1 MSEKMVA
8 TTFQGLEQVLAT
20 ELEQLGAG
28 GIEIRKRAVAFEGD
42 KVLLYA
48 ANMHL
53 FTAVRILLPV
63 ASFQADSPDELY
75 DRARDIP
82 WENWL
87 EIQTTFAITFAIH
100 SEYFTHTQYAALR
113 LKDAIV
119 DRFRSNGGERPSVDT
134 NNPDIPLHL
143 HINQDQVTVSLNSSG
158 HSLHKRG
165 YRQTVHK
172 VPLSEVLAA
181 GMIRLS
187 GWDMQVPLY
196 DPMCGSATL
205 PIEAALAAYRIAP
218 GLIRNDFAFKHWKDY
233 DPGIFKQLLLQAQ
246 SDVLLDRKL
255 IITGSDMQSRVLAQA
270 AENVKAAKLED
281 RISLFPKRFEDADP
295 PKFPGI
301 AIINP
306 PYGERMKKDDM
317 IAFYRA
323 MGDRM
328 KQAYKGWKVWVLT
341 SNLEAAK
348 FIGLK
353 PSRKIV
359 LFNGPLECRFLC
371 FDIYEGSKKYQNEN

>member
-1 MSEKMVA
+1 MVA

-172 VPLSEVLAA
+172 APLSEVLAA

-306 PYGERMKKDDM
+306 PY
-317 IAFYRA
+317 
-323 MGDRM
+323 
-328 KQAYKGWKVWVLT
+328 
-341 SNLEAAK
+341 
-348 FIGLK
+348 
-353 PSRKIV
+353 
-359 LFNGPLECRFLC
+359 
-371 FDIYEGSKKYQNEN
+371 

>member
-119 DRFRSNGGERPSVDT
+119 DRFRSNGG
-134 NNPDIPLHL
+134 
-143 HINQDQVTVSLNSSG
+143 
-158 HSLHKRG
+158 
-165 YRQTVHK
+165 
-172 VPLSEVLAA
+172 
-181 GMIRLS
+181 
-187 GWDMQVPLY
+187 
-196 DPMCGSATL
+196 
-205 PIEAALAAYRIAP
+205 
-218 GLIRNDFAFKHWKDY
+218 
-233 DPGIFKQLLLQAQ
+233 
-246 SDVLLDRKL
+246 
-255 IITGSDMQSRVLAQA
+255 
-270 AENVKAAKLED
+270 
-281 RISLFPKRFEDADP
+281 
-295 PKFPGI
+295 
-301 AIINP
+301 
-306 PYGERMKKDDM
+306 
-317 IAFYRA
+317 
-323 MGDRM
+323 
-328 KQAYKGWKVWVLT
+328 
-341 SNLEAAK
+341 
-348 FIGLK
+348 
-353 PSRKIV
+353 
-359 LFNGPLECRFLC
+359 
-371 FDIYEGSKKYQNEN
+371 

>member
-1 MSEKMVA
+1 MVA

-28 GIEIRKRAVAFEGD
+28 GIEIRKRAVDFEGD

-172 VPLSEVLAA
+172 APLSEVLAA

-205 PIEAALAAYRIAP
+205 PIESALAAYRIAP

-323 MGDRM
+323 MGDRI

-371 FDIYEGSKKYQNEN
+371 FDIYECSKKYQNEN